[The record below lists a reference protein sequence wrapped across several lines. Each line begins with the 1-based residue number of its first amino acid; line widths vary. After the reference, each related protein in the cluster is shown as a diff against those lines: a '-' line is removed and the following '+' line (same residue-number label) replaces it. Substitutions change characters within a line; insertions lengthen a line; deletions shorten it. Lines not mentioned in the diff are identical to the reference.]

1 MKLNKSLLVAAALLS
16 GMLTSCSDSGYW
28 EQASSAELGNG
39 ETYSFNNSTAS
50 YTFEGTDQLKDTD
63 INVTITRGTKS
74 GKVTIPVKVAMTD
87 PSVISTPAEVTFEDG
102 SNTALFPIHFKEELV
117 PGVNQQVRLTLDPEN
132 FGFEEVEEPEPL
144 TKQSTHEDSVAY
156 EIQSVAYAT
165 YQNRLKNYKLTT
177 VVTFSKTLTWKEA
190 GKCLFVDYVWASSG
204 ASADDVTILNAVG
217 TNMYRIVAPYQ
228 AIYSADPAAGF
239 DTDTGFTFYLND
251 DLSIE
256 FDEEIG
262 AVGCPGESSYQT
274 YQFVWGVGQFAG
286 YASYCSVTRD
296 ENIYDVRCLR
306 LLNKSN
312 LYTGHFAFMWTEGWP
327 GAK

>member
-74 GKVTIPVKVAMTD
+74 GKVTIPVKVEMTD

-165 YQNRLKNYKLTT
+165 YQKKLENYKLQTT
-177 VVTFSKTLTWKEA
+177 ITFKKNLTWVQC
-190 GKCLFVDYVWASSG
+190 GSCMFVDYTISSEG
-204 ASADDVTILNAVG
+204 AMAENVPILNGLG
-217 TNMYRIVAPYQ
+217 TNKYRIVTPWAYVYGSDASGATNIEFTLDENYQ
-228 AIYSADPAAGF
+228 MTLETDGTSSGVVSEFTLAGQG
-239 DTDTGFTFYLND
+239 TFTF
-251 DLSIE
+251 
-256 FDEEIG
+256 
-262 AVGCPGESSYQT
+262 CWPPK
-274 YQFVWGVGQFAG
+274 
-286 YASYCSVTRD
+286 YASYCSVVSQGNVYQASMLGLVD
-296 ENIYDVRCLR
+296 GDGY
-306 LLNKSN
+306 
-312 LYTGHFAFMWTEGWP
+312 YTGFQFAFMWSEGWP